1 MPKKLTKQQV
11 EDKINKYGFFFL
23 PNTNYTNSKSDM
35 ELYDAQLGENVK
47 LSLNKINYRIN
58 RNYRSEYDVFNILND
73 VSQQQHQQQSGFDR
87 FCNKLRSYNLFDTLS
102 DTKKQQA
109 YNFSNNCVEI

>member
-58 RNYRSEYDVFNILND
+58 RGSEKKIYPRFLNINN
-73 VSQQQHQQQSGFDR
+73 VNVIIIVCTH
-87 FCNKLRSYNLFDTLS
+87 YI
-102 DTKKQQA
+102 
-109 YNFSNNCVEI
+109 YNFS